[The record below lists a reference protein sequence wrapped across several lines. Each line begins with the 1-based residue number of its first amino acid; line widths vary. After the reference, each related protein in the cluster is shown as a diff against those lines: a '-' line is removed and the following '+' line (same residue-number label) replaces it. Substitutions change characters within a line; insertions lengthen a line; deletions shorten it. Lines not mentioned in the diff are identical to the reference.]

1 MFLYYYVF
9 KNFPSSKQFFIQT
22 LALVQGVYFFVT
34 GLWPIVDIHSF
45 MLITG
50 PKTDIWLVKM
60 VGALTIVVS
69 LLLLLTAKKK
79 RVTIESLVIIFGS
92 SIAYFIIDV
101 VYFLERKISY
111 VYLGDAGLQ
120 VIFIILWIQWLI
132 KIRFRLRSYK
142 LWS

>member
-1 MFLYYYVF
+1 
-9 KNFPSSKQFFIQT
+9 
-22 LALVQGVYFFVT
+22 
-34 GLWPIVDIHSF
+34 